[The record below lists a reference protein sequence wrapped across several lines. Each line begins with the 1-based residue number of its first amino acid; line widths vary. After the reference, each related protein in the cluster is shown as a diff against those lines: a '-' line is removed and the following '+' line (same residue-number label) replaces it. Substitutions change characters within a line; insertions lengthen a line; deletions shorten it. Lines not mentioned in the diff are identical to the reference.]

1 MGGVPHYRELFAWQT
16 GQAFKLEVYRIVR
29 SSKDAFGNFKYRS
42 QIFDAA
48 RGVPA
53 NVAEGF
59 RRCSPGDFARFLDY
73 SISGIAEA
81 EEDLRDGIHL
91 GYFAAAEC
99 EAAFRLAYRCS
110 RACIRLKQSQ
120 LKYLEELRKTRR
132 QSGRQHSDQP
142 KSPGRRPRS

>member
-1 MGGVPHYRELFAWQT
+1 MGVRHYKELFAWQT

-29 SSKDAFGNFKYRS
+29 SSNEAFRSLKYRS

-53 NVAEGF
+53 NIVEGF

-73 SISGIAEA
+73 SISSLAEA
-81 EEDLRDGIHL
+81 EEDLHDGIHL
-91 GYFAAAEC
+91 GYFPASEC
-99 EAAFRLAYRCS
+99 QAAFKLAFRCN

-120 LKYLEELRKTRR
+120 IKYLNDLRESHRAK
-132 QSGRQHSDQP
+132 P
-142 KSPGRRPRS
+142 RRPPRT